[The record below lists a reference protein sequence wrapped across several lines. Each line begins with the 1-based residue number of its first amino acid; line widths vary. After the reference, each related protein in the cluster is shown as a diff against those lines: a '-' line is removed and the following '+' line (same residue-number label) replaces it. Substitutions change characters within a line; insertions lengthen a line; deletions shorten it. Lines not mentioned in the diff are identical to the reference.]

1 MLQAMSAQLIDNGG
15 LKLQRCKIVSV
26 AQLMQA
32 QNKFMQ
38 PQDQWPL
45 LQAVMQQLTE
55 QLQQLPATQQQQQ
68 QQQDEQQQQLDV
80 PRTSNA
86 IAQLAYLLDRSQLQT
101 PEYLAA
107 LHQ

>member
-1 MLQAMSAQLIDNGG
+1 MLQAMSAQLLDQGA
-15 LKLQRCKIVSV
+15 LKLRRCNLVSV

-32 QNKFMQ
+32 QNKFML

-55 QLQQLPATQQQQQ
+55 QLQWLPANQQQQQ
-68 QQQDEQQQQLDV
+68 QQPQQLDV
-80 PRTSNA
+80 VRTSNA

-101 PEYLAA
+101 PEYLTA
-107 LHQ
+107 LHE

>member
-1 MLQAMSAQLIDNGG
+1 MLQAMSAQLLDNGG
-15 LKLQRCKIVSV
+15 LKLQRCRIVSI

-45 LQAVMQQLTE
+45 LQAVMQLLTE
-55 QLQQLPATQQQQQ
+55 QLQQLPAMQQ
-68 QQQDEQQQQLDV
+68 QQQDEQQQQQQLDV
-80 PRTSNA
+80 TKTSNA

>member
-1 MLQAMSAQLIDNGG
+1 MLQAMSAQLLDQGG
-15 LKLQRCKIVSV
+15 LKLQRCNLVSV

-32 QNKFMQ
+32 QSKLML

-55 QLQQLPATQQQQQ
+55 HLQQLPATTQ
-68 QQQDEQQQQLDV
+68 QQQDQQQQQQQLDV
-80 PRTSNA
+80 PRMMNA
-86 IAQLAYLLDRSQLQT
+86 VAQLAYLLDRSQLQT

-107 LHQ
+107 LHK